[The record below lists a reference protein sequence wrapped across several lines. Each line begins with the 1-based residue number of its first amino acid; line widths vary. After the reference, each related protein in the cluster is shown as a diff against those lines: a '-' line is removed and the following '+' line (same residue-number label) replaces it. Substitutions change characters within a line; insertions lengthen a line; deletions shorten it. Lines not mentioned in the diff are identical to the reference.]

1 MCRETWREDPAE
13 RVRKAVANFD
23 LCILSS
29 FFSFFL
35 MKDPHVLAGIR
46 DRWRLCVSSTPNTN
60 MSRCI
65 RGYGELQSR
74 REFYGI

>member
-13 RVRKAVANFD
+13 RVRKAVANYD

-29 FFSFFL
+29 FFFL
-35 MKDPHVLAGIR
+35 LFDEGSPRFGWDQGPVEIMCI
-46 DRWRLCVSSTPNTN
+46 